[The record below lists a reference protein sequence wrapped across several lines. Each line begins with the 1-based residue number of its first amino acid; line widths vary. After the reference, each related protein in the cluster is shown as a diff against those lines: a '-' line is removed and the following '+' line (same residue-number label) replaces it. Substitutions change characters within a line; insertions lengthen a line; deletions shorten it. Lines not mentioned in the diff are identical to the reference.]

1 MTQPTRW
8 PKIKAYREAVQA
20 PELCFADANLRK
32 ALIHKTAGGFPQIA
46 SGRSAVVF
54 KATAGTRTIAIRCFT
69 RAASDQEQRYR
80 ALQAHI
86 GDVPPPYL
94 VRFAYR
100 DQEIW
105 VENGRYP
112 LVEMDWVEGRPL
124 NEWVQAHLGQGR
136 YLADQAAAWL
146 FMAGDMLSHRL
157 AHGDIANDNCLVTES
172 QLKLIDYDGCYLP
185 GLADK
190 FPGESGAQHFQHPRR
205 NGHYAGDMDAFP
217 TLVVFLSLLAL
228 HDDPSLWRFYTDK
241 NLIFRDTDFQAPG
254 QAPIWSALKAS
265 HDSWVR
271 ELTAALADM
280 CGSPVDGLPSLPQVA
295 QRVGI
300 QLSPEAP
307 WTFVREDADP
317 WWRQAELAARLRR
330 GPAAGQAAG
339 QQVGPLPHTDDGQPT
354 APIPPTAPKPTT
366 PVWPVKPTPVRPTTW
381 TTPIQPVKP
390 TPDPPVPTRRRTR
403 HPVASALLIVLAVL
417 VALIVLGLLASS

>member
-20 PELCFADANLRK
+20 PELCFADADLRK
-32 ALIHKTAGGFPQIA
+32 AVIHKAAGGFPQVA

-54 KATAGTRTIAIRCFT
+54 KATVGTSTIAIRCFT

-124 NEWVQAHLGQGR
+124 NEWVYAHLGQGR
-136 YLADQAAAWL
+136 YLVDQAAAWL

-190 FPGESGAQHFQHPRR
+190 HPGESGAQHFQHPRR
-205 NGHYAGDMDAFP
+205 NGHYTGDMDAFP

-228 HDDPSLWRFYTDK
+228 HDDPSLWQRFYTDK
-241 NLIFRDTDFQAPG
+241 NLIFHDTDFQAPG
-254 QAPIWSALKAS
+254 QTPIWSALAAS
-265 HDSWVR
+265 QDPWVR

-280 CGSPVDGLPSLPQVA
+280 CRSPVDSLPSLPQVA
-295 QRVGI
+295 QRAGI

-339 QQVGPLPHTDDGQPT
+339 QAGPSPDTDDSQPT
-354 APIPPTAPKPTT
+354 APIPPTAPTPTTQPTRPTT
-366 PVWPVKPTPVRPTTW
+366 PVRPARPTPVPLARPTSS
-381 TTPIQPVKP
+381 
-390 TPDPPVPTRRRTR
+390 PPVQRRWRQR
-403 HPVASALLIVLAVL
+403 HPAASALLIILAVL
-417 VALIVLGLLASS
+417 AALIVVGLLVQL

>member
-20 PELCFADANLRK
+20 TQLCFADADLRK

-54 KATAGTRTIAIRCFT
+54 KATVGTRTIAIRCFT
-69 RAASDQEQRYR
+69 RASSDQEQRYR

-124 NEWVQAHLGQGR
+124 NEWVHAHLGQGR
-136 YLADQAAAWL
+136 YLVDQAAAWL

-228 HDDPSLWRFYTDK
+228 NDDPSLWQRFYTDK
-241 NLIFRDTDFQAPG
+241 NLIFHDTDFQAPG
-254 QAPIWSALKAS
+254 QTPIWSALAAS
-265 HDSWVR
+265 QDPWVR
-271 ELTAALADM
+271 VLTAALADM
-280 CGSPVDGLPSLPQVA
+280 CRSPVDGLPSLPQVA
-295 QRVGI
+295 QGAGI
-300 QLSPEAP
+300 QLSHEAP
-307 WTFVREDADP
+307 WTFVREEADP
-317 WWRQAELAARLRR
+317 WWRQAELTARLKR
-330 GPAAGQAAG
+330 GSAAGQAAG
-339 QQVGPLPHTDDGQPT
+339 QQACSRPRTTASQPRT
-354 APIPPTAPKPTT
+354 SRRPRPNRPRPSGRPRRPRPSSRSSPRPARRSGAARGNVIPSPPPCSSS
-366 PVWPVKPTPVRPTTW
+366 WPC
-381 TTPIQPVKP
+381 
-390 TPDPPVPTRRRTR
+390 
-403 HPVASALLIVLAVL
+403 
-417 VALIVLGLLASS
+417 